1 MRKRSLIL
9 AVMLIG
15 SLFSNSVFAA
25 DEENWDWVSGDRSE
39 KLGTLGEYV
48 VKGNCDSDVPWAF
61 WCGCTVETEG
71 NAKLTFKSRGTAY
84 YKKLTSHT
92 VSVGATAVTGSVHVT
107 SSGVEVD
114 AGGSNSIKTYKCS
127 TSDWDFKTRVDGGRL
142 TSVKETF
149 NIQYN
154 LKKKVNNKSVKI
166 ATVDLDTFYKWGF

>member
-107 SSGVEVD
+107 SSGVEV
-114 AGGSNSIKTYKCS
+114 
-127 TSDWDFKTRVDGGRL
+127 L
-142 TSVKETF
+142 
-149 NIQYN
+149 Q
-154 LKKKVNNKSVKI
+154 
-166 ATVDLDTFYKWGF
+166 VDLIVLKHTNAVPRIGILKHALTGEDLHLLRKRLIFSII